1 VPFVVCT
8 GVDVKVV
15 PLHTVFVIA
24 VMDGTGFTV
33 TVSVKEG
40 PTQLPKGALGVIV
53 YVAVCAV
60 FVGLFKVPP
69 IFD

>member
-1 VPFVVCT
+1 
-8 GVDVKVV
+8 
-15 PLHTVFVIA
+15 
-24 VMDGTGFTV
+24 MDGVGFTV

-40 PTQLPKGALGVIV
+40 PTQLPKGALGIIV